1 MISAARLARERQDIL
16 DTRLTAFIGF
26 REFDFAQ
33 GRSELSL
40 IVDAKGTSAHNKMH
54 AGVVYMLCEVAC
66 YTSLLHDLEEEE
78 MATTIDSHFNF
89 LRPVI
94 PGARLVVHGRL
105 LRRGKTVAFMEA
117 EACVGGK
124 LVARATITKAIIT
137 THYPRVPDV

>member
-1 MISAARLARERQDIL
+1 MISAERVAREYQDIL
-16 DTRLTAFIGF
+16 NTRLTAFIGLK
-26 REFDFAQ
+26 EFNFSQ

-40 IVDAKGTSAHNKMH
+40 IVDAKGTSTHNKMH

-94 PGARLVVHGRL
+94 PGEKLDVHGRL
-105 LRRGKTVAFMEA
+105 LRRGKGVAFMEA
-117 EACVGGK
+117 EAFVNGK
-124 LVARATITKAIIT
+124 MVARATITKAIIT

>member
-1 MISAARLARERQDIL
+1 MISAERIARERQEIL
-16 DTRLTAFIGF
+16 DTHLMAFIGF
-26 REFDFAQ
+26 REFEFSP

-40 IVDAKGTSAHNKMH
+40 IVDAKGTSPHNKMH

-94 PGARLVVHGRL
+94 PGEKLEVRGRQIRRHPRDLSRGRDRSVHVSFEQL
-105 LRRGKTVAFMEA
+105 
-117 EACVGGK
+117 
-124 LVARATITKAIIT
+124 T
-137 THYPRVPDV
+137 T